1 MCVLAGDGCEE
12 HDPVLSAWGGEYPG
26 VAECRMRGWYA
37 VLVPGR
43 GWRPCAPDIDGAHE
57 DLNRLAVFQQT
68 GVDNCYT

>member
-1 MCVLAGDGCEE
+1 
-12 HDPVLSAWGGEYPG
+12 
-26 VAECRMRGWYA
+26 MRGWYA